1 MIKEIKKILLLSSLL
16 LSLLLAWYFL
26 VIVPSQDSALLW
38 ARYTANLSFLYLFFA
53 FSASALNESFKN
65 QSSKILLR
73 NRRYFG
79 LSFAIAHSF
88 HLAALIYFFLGS
100 NDEPSIV
107 SVLGGG
113 LGYLLMYGMALT
125 STDKMVRRLGI
136 KNWRLLHTVGIN
148 YLVIAFLFTFIANIF
163 QIDIYSIYTIFALA
177 VLMIF
182 TLKLKNKVRQ

>member
-38 ARYTANLSFLYLFFA
+38 ARYTANLSFLYLFAA

-88 HLAALIYFFLGS
+88 HLVALIYFFSGS

-148 YLVIAFLFTFIANIF
+148 YLAIAFLFTFIANAP
-163 QIDIYSIYTIFALA
+163 S
-177 VLMIF
+177 
-182 TLKLKNKVRQ
+182 